1 MLPALN
7 YLGMARFVED
17 EEDDTV
23 IAEGEGFIR
32 RTSWGRALLTFT
44 GEDGEEDEA
53 HIALSSQQMCV
64 ALAAGGHFYVAHHDD
79 GRMTI
84 RWHEDGNTVAENA
97 QRLDP
102 N

>member
-1 MLPALN
+1 MN
-7 YLGMARFVED
+7 YPRMARFVED

-23 IAEGEGFIR
+23 TAEGEGFIR

-44 GEDGEEDEA
+44 GEDGEDDEA
-53 HIALSSQQMCV
+53 HIELSYPQLCV
-64 ALAAGGHFYVAHHDD
+64 ALAAGGLFYVTHHDD

-84 RWHEDGNTVAENA
+84 RWHEDGNTVATDA